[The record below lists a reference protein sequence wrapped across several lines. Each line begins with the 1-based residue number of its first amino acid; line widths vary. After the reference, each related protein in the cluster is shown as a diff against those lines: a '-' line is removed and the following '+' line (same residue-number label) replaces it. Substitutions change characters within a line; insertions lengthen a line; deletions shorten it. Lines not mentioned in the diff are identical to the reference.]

1 MQDKHKVTLYLPPEL
16 HRQLKIR
23 SAVELEPMS
32 TLAERAI
39 VFYLEHPEI
48 VDEVEMA
55 HGQTHQLYSCP
66 ECASPLVVRQG
77 ELVPVSEQPGILSE
91 DDSSTKSSS
100 EPSSEFENR
109 DEELVSLLG

>member
-39 VFYLEHPEI
+39 VFYLEHPDL
-48 VDEVEMA
+48 VDEVEVA
-55 HGQTHQLYSCP
+55 HGQTHQLYHCP
-66 ECASPLVVRQG
+66 ECASSLVIRQG
-77 ELVPVSEQPGILSE
+77 ELVSVSEPPSLLSE
-91 DDSSTKSSS
+91 DDVTDMSNQSLESDQKG
-100 EPSSEFENR
+100 
-109 DEELVSLLG
+109 EELVSLLG